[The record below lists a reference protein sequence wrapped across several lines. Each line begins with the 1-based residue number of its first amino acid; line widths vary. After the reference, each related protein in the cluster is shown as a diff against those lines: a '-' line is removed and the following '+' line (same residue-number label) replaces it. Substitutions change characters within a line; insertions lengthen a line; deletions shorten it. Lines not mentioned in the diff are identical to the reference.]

1 MYTSCVVYTS
11 GMLKNI
17 TFSVDKEH
25 IAKAREIAKSQ
36 GTTLND
42 LVRGWIQTYADR
54 AERRRAMERVF
65 EDLKDLDLGGTKL
78 TREQMNERR

>member
-1 MYTSCVVYTS
+1 VYTVLVVYTI

-17 TFSVDKEH
+17 TFSVEEEQ
-25 IAKAREIAKSQ
+25 IAKAREMAKAQ

-42 LVRGWIQTYADR
+42 LVREWIQTYANR
-54 AERRRAMERVF
+54 AERRRAMEKVF

>member
-1 MYTSCVVYTS
+1 
-11 GMLKNI
+11 MLKNI
-17 TFSVDKEH
+17 TFSVDEEL
-25 IAKAREIAKSQ
+25 IAKARETAKVQ

-42 LVRGWIQTYADR
+42 LVREWIQTYANR
-54 AERRRAMERVF
+54 AERRREMEKVF

>member
-1 MYTSCVVYTS
+1 
-11 GMLKNI
+11 MLKNI
-17 TFSVDKEH
+17 TFSVEEDL
-25 IAKAREIAKSQ
+25 IAKAREMAKAQ

-42 LVRGWIQTYADR
+42 LVREWIQSYVGR
-54 AERRRAMERVF
+54 AERRRAMEKVF